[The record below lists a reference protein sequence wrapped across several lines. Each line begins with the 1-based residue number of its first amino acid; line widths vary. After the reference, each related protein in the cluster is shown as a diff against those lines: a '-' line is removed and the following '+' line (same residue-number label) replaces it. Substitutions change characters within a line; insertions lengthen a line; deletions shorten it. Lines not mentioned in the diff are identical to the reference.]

1 LTLDDCRE
9 YWESKRTPE
18 EKRALEE
25 TLRRAKLGLNP
36 KPEPV
41 TAEAAAFAIA
51 HQFERNSV
59 VRTTD
64 LEVTAMERMMGRGRP
79 EDVLPELKRQ
89 GVLVKDGQ
97 ATTEK
102 VWAQERRI
110 TAFARETRGSMAP
123 LGVNGQQPDLTG
135 MTRDQ
140 KTATRHVWESPDQL
154 VLIRVGAGTGKT
166 TAMRTAVAGTGKPV
180 VVLSPSSDASRSE
193 LREQGFKDAD
203 TVVAFLGNEEQ
214 QEQARGG
221 VIWCDEAGMLAIDD
235 LEALCT
241 VCKNLGAKLVLQG
254 DPLQHKSV
262 ARHGNMLN
270 VLHDFAGL
278 PVAELK
284 EIKRQEGDYAA
295 AVAAIR
301 DGAWEKADKILRRL
315 GWVMEGEGH
324 QALVEEYAKAIKET
338 KAVKVDGKVEMV
350 PKSVIVV
357 DPTHKDGDALS
368 QQLRALRRSEGLV
381 VGEDKAFPQL
391 VPPSWTSAEKLDARR
406 YAGDEVIRFFR
417 NTGPFKAGQRV
428 KATELL
434 PALSKVNA
442 KHFQVYGEQS
452 IKLAQGD
459 IIRLTAGGKSKDG
472 HRVDNGRIDRIA
484 SFTDSGDPVLANG
497 WVLDKRFGHWKHGLV
512 TTSHAAQS
520 KTQDIVLAAMN
531 KASLGAI
538 GAEQAYVTIS
548 RGRER
553 GMVFTDLP
561 RQELLDAMRRSDLR
575 RSATELMST
584 PAARKK
590 HHEKTR
596 TFAQRMRTRY
606 RRLRERTEDTVK
618 TMTRN
623 REPQH
628 VAFTRRSP

>member
-36 KPEPV
+36 RLEPV
-41 TAEAAAFAIA
+41 TVAAAAFAIA
-51 HQFERNSV
+51 HQYERNSV

-89 GVLVKDGQ
+89 GVLIKDGQ

-135 MTRDQ
+135 MTHDQ
-140 KTATRHVWESPDQL
+140 KNATRHVWDSRDQV
-154 VLIRVGAGTGKT
+154 VLIRGGAGTGKT
-166 TAMRTAVAGTGKPV
+166 TAMRTAIAGTGKPV
-180 VVLSPSSDASRSE
+180 VVLAPSSDASRSE

-203 TVVAFLGNEEQ
+203 TVAAFLGNEER

-284 EIKRQEGDYAA
+284 EIKRRNGSQVG
-295 AVAAIR
+295 
-301 DGAWEKADKILRRL
+301 GAP
-315 GWVMEGEGH
+315 
-324 QALVEEYAKAIKET
+324 QA
-338 KAVKVDGKVEMV
+338 
-350 PKSVIVV
+350 
-357 DPTHKDGDALS
+357 
-368 QQLRALRRSEGLV
+368 
-381 VGEDKAFPQL
+381 
-391 VPPSWTSAEKLDARR
+391 
-406 YAGDEVIRFFR
+406 
-417 NTGPFKAGQRV
+417 TGPADWSIVSGSGETR
-428 KATELL
+428 
-434 PALSKVNA
+434 PAHVGLHGSNNLQKPIHGV
-442 KHFQVYGEQS
+442 FY
-452 IKLAQGD
+452 
-459 IIRLTAGGKSKDG
+459 
-472 HRVDNGRIDRIA
+472 
-484 SFTDSGDPVLANG
+484 GDPVAVTNEAWTIAQQQGIRPITANG
-497 WVLDKRFGHWKHGLV
+497 V
-512 TTSHAAQS
+512 
-520 KTQDIVLAAMN
+520 DIYVVPRPNSGWAGGYTGQGQN
-531 KASLGAI
+531 I
-538 GAEQAYVTIS
+538 NTVTIIT
-548 RGRER
+548 RPGTNQIITAYP
-553 GMVFTDLP
+553 GNGTPLP
-561 RQELLDAMRRSDLR
+561 R
-575 RSATELMST
+575 
-584 PAARKK
+584 P
-590 HHEKTR
+590 
-596 TFAQRMRTRY
+596 
-606 RRLRERTEDTVK
+606 
-618 TMTRN
+618 
-623 REPQH
+623 
-628 VAFTRRSP
+628 